1 MKKKKVYALYKG
13 DEFLEIGT
21 YEELAKYLG
30 VSKRTIQFYLSPSN
44 KKRDKGNKYVVV
56 KLEEDDNE

>member
-1 MKKKKVYALYKG
+1 MKKKKEYALYKG

-30 VSKRTIQFYLSPSN
+30 VSKRTIQFYLSSSN

-56 KLEEDDNE
+56 KIMEDDDE